1 MQVDFIYQFNDQYI
15 YQQAY
20 EWFFSVIN
28 NGNSKYLSH
37 TPDICMALDLYES
50 VDGAL
55 SHTVVKTS
63 CHILDTCNGP
73 TKQ

>member
-1 MQVDFIYQFNDQYI
+1 MINIYISKPMNG
-15 YQQAY
+15 
-20 EWFFSVIN
+20 FFSVIN

-55 SHTVVKTS
+55 SRLCISDGFTIFGYQKDSLLVFS
-63 CHILDTCNGP
+63 L
-73 TKQ
+73 